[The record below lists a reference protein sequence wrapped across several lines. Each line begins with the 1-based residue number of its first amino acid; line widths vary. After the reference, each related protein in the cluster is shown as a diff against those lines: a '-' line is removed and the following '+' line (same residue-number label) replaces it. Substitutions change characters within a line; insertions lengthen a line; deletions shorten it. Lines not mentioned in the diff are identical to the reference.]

1 MRNGGSNVSVWVV
14 VGGQFGSEGK
24 GKVSAIIT
32 LQEKIDI
39 CIRCGGPNSGHSFE
53 GRNGKMVLLR
63 QLPTGFVRPQ
73 TRLLIPAGG
82 LLDLDVLR
90 SEIESLG
97 LDADR
102 VGVDRNAMVITSDDR
117 EHERRLAMSE
127 RLSSTLC
134 GVGSAVARRAL
145 RTDDVD
151 LAASAA
157 TSHQWLRPFVTDV
170 SAEANTAVDS
180 GKKILIEGT
189 QGSGLS
195 LYHSRYYPKA
205 TSRDTN
211 AAGFVSEVGLSPR
224 LVSEVVLVFR
234 TFPIRV
240 AGAQAGP
247 LSEEL
252 TWEQLQDESHSPVP
266 LHEYTSVTHKLRRL
280 GRFDWGA
287 AATAIQLNRPT
298 RIAVNFLDYIDFKNR
313 SASGWAALTSG
324 AKNFVA
330 TLEKACATRALYLG
344 TGPRLLDNVQP
355 AAGIGT
361 PSFTEQNCGF
371 PTGHATE
378 PDCRVSELLEP
389 SNGHAI

>member
-1 MRNGGSNVSVWVV
+1 VSVWVV

-32 LQEKIDI
+32 LQEQIDL
-39 CIRCGGPNSGHSFE
+39 CIRCGGPNSGHSFQAQ
-53 GRNGKMVLLR
+53 NGDLVLLR

-82 LLDLDVLR
+82 LVDLEVLR
-90 SEIESLG
+90 SEIEALG
-97 LDADR
+97 LDSSR
-102 VGVDRNAMVITSDDR
+102 VGVDRNAMVITPADR
-117 EHERRLAMSE
+117 EEERRLGLSE

-145 RTDDVD
+145 RTPDVH
-151 LAASAA
+151 LAASVA
-157 TSHQWLRPFVTDV
+157 TTEAWLRPFITDV
-170 SAEANTAVDS
+170 SAEANSAVDS
-180 GKKILIEGT
+180 GKKVLVEGT

-195 LYHSRYYPKA
+195 LYHSSYYPKA

-224 LVSEVVLVFR
+224 LVSEVVLVLR

-247 LSEEL
+247 LHEEL
-252 TWEQLQDESHSPVP
+252 TWEQLQAESGSPTP

-280 GRFDWGA
+280 GRFDWDGA
-287 AATAIQLNRPT
+287 KLAVMLNRPT

-313 SASGWAALTSG
+313 TASEWAALTSESRSVVQKLERACG
-324 AKNFVA
+324 APAF
-330 TLEKACATRALYLG
+330 YLG
-344 TGPRLLDNVQP
+344 TGPRLSDNILRMPVE
-355 AAGIGT
+355 AL
-361 PSFTEQNCGF
+361 PSFTEQNWK
-371 PTGHATE
+371 PLNLNMW
-378 PDCRVSELLEP
+378 SEL
-389 SNGHAI
+389 